1 MDQVMRT
8 KVSNGHTVE
17 LKFVSGRVFAID
29 VDGRTERWS
38 RNHAEALQI
47 FESYVAKESK

>member
-17 LKFVSGRVFAID
+17 LKFVTGRVFAIY
-29 VDGRTERWS
+29 VDGRAERWS
-38 RNHAEALQI
+38 RNQADAIQI
-47 FESYVAKESK
+47 FESYVAKEAK